1 MQLTLTK
8 ALEMP
13 PEVHPVLLAILILKT
28 VNKKKLMNTVSS
40 GVNSPVII
48 FVSTSPIL
56 ISVHALCEENINL
69 KDSER

>member
-1 MQLTLTK
+1 
-8 ALEMP
+8 
-13 PEVHPVLLAILILKT
+13 
-28 VNKKKLMNTVSS
+28 MNTVSS

-48 FVSTSPIL
+48 FVSTSPIV